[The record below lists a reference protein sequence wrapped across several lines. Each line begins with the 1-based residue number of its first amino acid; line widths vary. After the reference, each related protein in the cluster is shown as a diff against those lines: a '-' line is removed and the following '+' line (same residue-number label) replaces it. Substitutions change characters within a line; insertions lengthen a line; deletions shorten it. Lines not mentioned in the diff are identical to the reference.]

1 MIKIEVGKDTI
12 DKALKSFKRKM
23 DKTGVLRELRSRK
36 EFEKK
41 SVIKRKGLL
50 KAIYTQRKQNS
61 LN

>member
-23 DKTGVLRELRSRK
+23 DKTGVLRELRLRK

-41 SVIKRKGLL
+41 SVRKRKQKI
-50 KAIYTQRKQNS
+50 KAIWVEKTYKS
-61 LN
+61 VD